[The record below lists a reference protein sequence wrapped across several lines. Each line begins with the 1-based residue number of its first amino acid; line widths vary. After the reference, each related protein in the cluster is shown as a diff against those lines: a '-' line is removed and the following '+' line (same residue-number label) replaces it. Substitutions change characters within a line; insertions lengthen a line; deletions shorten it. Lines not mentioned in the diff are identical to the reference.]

1 MRLWRLGS
9 VEEMITDTRESLQL
23 TQGLK
28 HEPSVP
34 VINTQAHQGSSHLNI
49 QAIPYA
55 IHTKQTLINTKVTVL
70 KALGEITDAD
80 GH

>member
-49 QAIPYA
+49 
-55 IHTKQTLINTKVTVL
+55 
-70 KALGEITDAD
+70 
-80 GH
+80 